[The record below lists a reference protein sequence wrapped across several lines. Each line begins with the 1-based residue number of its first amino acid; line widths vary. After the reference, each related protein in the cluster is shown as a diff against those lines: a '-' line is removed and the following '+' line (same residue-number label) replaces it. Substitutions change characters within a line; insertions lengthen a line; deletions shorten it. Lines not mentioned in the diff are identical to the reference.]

1 MRPLPRG
8 PPVRRGVDMVRREA
22 CDGILALGGGRV
34 MDASKGIA
42 AAAFY
47 GATNARERRRQCK
60 SDN

>member
-1 MRPLPRG
+1 
-8 PPVRRGVDMVRREA
+8 MVRREA